1 VDLISQLR
9 YQAQRDAEASGDA
22 APAASPDP
30 LTRFRLDG
38 KVAVITGG
46 AGGIGRQVALEFAA
60 VGATVVIVDRDGA
73 DLDGAARGVTDN
85 VDGAT
90 VATAAIDVGS
100 KAAVDALVEKV
111 VADHGSLDVWVNAA
125 GVLRYQPLIEI
136 DQEHFDTVVGV
147 NLQGVLWGTAAAGR
161 QMSTQGSGSIVNIAS
176 AGGDMPSPNIAIYGL
191 TKAAVIHLTKTAA
204 TELGPSGVR
213 VNAVAPGWI
222 ETPMTAVHWTDS
234 AGNIDQEA
242 RHHMIGIRAAQSPMN
257 VTGEPRDIADAV
269 LYLATDAARFV
280 TGQVMRPNGGVVMP

>member
-1 VDLISQLR
+1 MDLISQLR
-9 YQAQRDAEASGDA
+9 YQAQRDAEMA
-22 APAASPDP
+22 AAASPDP
-30 LTRFRLDG
+30 LVRFRLDG

-46 AGGIGRQVALEFAA
+46 AGGIGRQVALELAA

-73 DLDGAARGVTDN
+73 DLDGAAAGVTQGVPD
-85 VDGAT
+85 
-90 VATAAIDVGS
+90 ATAATAALDVAS
-100 KAAVDALVEKV
+100 KAAVDALAEKV
-111 VADHGSLDVWVNAA
+111 VADHGSIDVWVNAA
-125 GVLRYQPLIEI
+125 GVLRYQPLVEI

-161 QMSTQGSGSIVNIAS
+161 QMTKQGSGSIVNIAS

-204 TELGPSGVR
+204 SELGPAGVR
-213 VNAVAPGWI
+213 VNAVAPGFI
-222 ETPMTAVHWTDS
+222 DTPMVSIHWTDS
-234 AGNIDQEA
+234 AGNVDQEA
-242 RHHMIGIRAAQSPMN
+242 RKHMLSVRAAQSPMN

>member
-1 VDLISQLR
+1 MDLISQLR
-9 YQAQRDAEASGDA
+9 YQARREAEAAAAA

-30 LTRFRLDG
+30 LTRFRLDD

-46 AGGIGRQVALEFAA
+46 AGGIGRQVALELAA
-60 VGATVVIVDRDGA
+60 VGATVVIVDREGA
-73 DLDGAARGVTDN
+73 DLDGAARNVTDA

-90 VATAAIDVGS
+90 VATAVVDVAS
-100 KAAVDALVEKV
+100 KAAVDALAEQV
-111 VADHGSLDVWVNAA
+111 VADHGSVDVWVNAA
-125 GVLRYQPLIEI
+125 GVLRHQPLIEI

-161 QMSTQGSGSIVNIAS
+161 QMVKQGSGSIVNIAS

-204 TELGPSGVR
+204 TELGAAGVR
-213 VNAVAPGWI
+213 VNAVAPGFI
-222 ETPMTAVHWTDS
+222 DTPMVSVHWTDS
-234 AGNIDQEA
+234 AGNVDQEA
-242 RHHMIGIRAAQSPMN
+242 RRHMLSMRAAQSPMN